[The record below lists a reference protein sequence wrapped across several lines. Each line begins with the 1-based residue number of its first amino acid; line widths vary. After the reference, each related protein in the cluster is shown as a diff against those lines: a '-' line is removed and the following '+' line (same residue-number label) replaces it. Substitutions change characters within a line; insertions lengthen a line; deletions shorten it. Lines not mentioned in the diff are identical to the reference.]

1 MEERRE
7 LSIRRKVYTQ
17 MQFEDEFSIT
27 ERATPKFPIQK
38 AWKMFS
44 SSYHPKKIVGVF
56 TIIKMISEYNL
67 RKDLVSDILSGLTG
81 SSLYVVSY
89 CFLLKE
95 LVFKCCILVGV
106 MQIPS
111 GKHKSI

>member
-17 MQFEDEFSIT
+17 MQFEDEFCIT
-27 ERATPKFPIQK
+27 ERKTPKFPIQK

-67 RKDLVSDILSGLTG
+67 RKNLVSDILSGLTG
-81 SSLYVVSY
+81 SSFMHI
-89 CFLLKE
+89 FLLFYVKRIN
-95 LVFKCCILVGV
+95 LQMLHLSWSYANSVR
-106 MQIPS
+106 
-111 GKHKSI
+111 